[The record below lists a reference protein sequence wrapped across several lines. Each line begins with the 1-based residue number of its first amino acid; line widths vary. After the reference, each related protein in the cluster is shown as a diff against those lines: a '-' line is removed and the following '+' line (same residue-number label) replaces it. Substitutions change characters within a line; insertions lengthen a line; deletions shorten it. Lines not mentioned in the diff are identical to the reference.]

1 MCALLIFASCGS
13 AVAENRDRAAYFD
26 LWEEMKGPWPTI
38 EKIKDFFGVKAKVDI
53 TDWTEEPAQV
63 VPSGDGAFQLLDS
76 DLERI
81 EKAKEADIKPSFPES
96 GGPILHIISC
106 QRKPENGK
114 EIMVDIRI
122 LGDIKGKRDNYGV
135 FLTDYPDPVKIEAW
149 ENGEELIAQMIFSRG
164 FTLENGNYRIENLY
178 LDKEPDGALLVS
190 VSVDKNENNQWIE
203 QSTRYLGEQETALLS
218 IIKTQMLPSGQLGVR
233 LEVFGPSDK
242 GKEMSSYS
250 YKDPLSF
257 NVYEGDRLIGT
268 SPEMLIRFNENGLA
282 DVGIKANLKTDKN
295 IRVIAYANGEE
306 VAAWNP

>member
-1 MCALLIFASCGS
+1 M
-13 AVAENRDRAAYFD
+13 AENRDRAAYFD
-26 LWEEMKGPWPTI
+26 LWEEMKGPWPNI

-53 TDWTEEPAQV
+53 TDWTEEPVQV
-63 VPSGDGAFQLLDS
+63 VPSGDGAFQLSDS

-81 EKAKEADIKPSFPES
+81 EEAKEADIKPSFPENK
-96 GGPILHIISC
+96 GPILHIISC
-106 QRKPENGK
+106 QQKPENGK
-114 EIMVDIRI
+114 EIIVDLRI
-122 LGDIKGKRDNYGV
+122 LGDAKCKKNDYGV

-149 ENGEELIAQMIFSRG
+149 ENGEESIAQMIFSRG

-178 LDKEPDGALLVS
+178 LDKEPDGALLLI
-190 VSVDKNENNQWIE
+190 VSVDKYGDEKWTEESI
-203 QSTRYLGEQETALLS
+203 RYLDEQETASLG
-218 IIKTQMLPSGQLGVR
+218 IIKTQMLSSGQLGVR

-257 NVYEGDRLIGT
+257 NIYEGDRLIGT